1 MPDNSFTQI
10 LTSGCLHYSDAD
22 ATLHDVRRRSQR
34 QSHQLHAEPSVCED
48 AKEFPQYETSAGG
61 DVRRMLADRGGGSKR
76 YETLSTLSS
85 GDRDWEADQYGEEHY
100 DRDTRWHTRH
110 QPSFKYDS
118 YEATGYGQ
126 GRNPS
131 MLPSVKLKVAHQ
143 EPISIRPRNKNPQIV
158 NVCQTFRFPD
168 NFITQNN
175 ATRMVQH
182 QDRLTQQQFAPVP
195 AVRRAPLLSPY
206 HSASRSRA
214 GGFFSVYRRHRN
226 MHSQTSR
233 TLIELV
239 EAEQKVQQQQQTLR
253 PTAGPRTTTNYRV
266 PEESVLASSDSE
278 SSTIGDPTDGR
289 SRMAATDRKAKVLS
303 MAREQLRAGNVGRAP
318 HQVPYFDRTKRNRS
332 CTKLVDGGATMGGHY
347 GRSTKQPAAVGTV
360 GKSSRYVVAKTKV
373 DHRRT
378 TTHAQDAH
386 DSPFVDDP
394 FVSGPV
400 GRVTRKQL
408 HLAEESHDDEEGLDE
423 EEDESDDGSI
433 DEQLDGERRDEC
445 NATTLL
451 SLEGESAE
459 DQDEE
464 PIGDTFGRRRGHAP
478 DVMCVGAGSKEGS
491 VSIAGIVDKLQDN
504 VWEVCLEGIWDLMD
518 TAGRIDWK
526 AQEKYITVIN
536 RKLIEFLKS
545 PRTALCRS
553 ACQVSGELF
562 CQAKSTKRPEFDEM
576 VDILLCKT
584 ADPNRFI
591 QKDANV
597 ALDKLVTYIPTPH
610 TVRAISNRGTIHR
623 NPLVRTATA
632 RLLVCIC
639 VVSGLDAIL
648 GTTANTRTRKT
659 ILSMLAKFL
668 TDKNMETR
676 KFGERLY
683 RMLRKHKF
691 FDEYFYK
698 DMDNNLRTNLKR
710 VLKGV

>member
-1 MPDNSFTQI
+1 MSESGFSQI
-10 LTSGCLHYSDAD
+10 ITSGCLYTDAD
-22 ATLHDVRRRSQR
+22 AGPNGIRRSAQR
-34 QSHQLHAEPSVCED
+34 RGIQMQQDMSLKSEP
-48 AKEFPQYETSAGG
+48 KEFPLYETASSG
-61 DVRRMLADRGGGSKR
+61 DVRRMLVDHGTYAKR
-76 YETLSTLSS
+76 FETTLTSID
-85 GDRDWEADQYGEEHY
+85 GEWDVNRYDNYEADPRER
-100 DRDTRWHTRH
+100 DRRTGQHPKQETYEGNGYFHTR
-110 QPSFKYDS
+110 
-118 YEATGYGQ
+118 
-126 GRNPS
+126 NPR
-131 MLPSVKLKVAHQ
+131 MPAVRLKVAHQ
-143 EPISIRPRNKNPQIV
+143 DPISIRPRNKNPQIV

-175 ATRMVQH
+175 ANRVAQH
-182 QDRLTQQQFAPVP
+182 QEHMLQQQRPVP
-195 AVRRAPLLSPY
+195 EPRRAPIQLLSPC
-206 HSASRSRA
+206 HSTYRSRSRL
-214 GGFFSVYRRHRN
+214 GGFFGVYRRHRN

-233 TLIELV
+233 TLLELV
-239 EAEQKVQQQQQTLR
+239 ESEQKLQLQSVGS
-253 PTAGPRTTTNYRV
+253 TAVPRTVMNHSFGGHRM
-266 PEESVLASSDSE
+266 PEDSVLATSASE
-278 SSTIGDPTDGR
+278 TSIGEGTDIHPRVPPTE
-289 SRMAATDRKAKVLS
+289 RKAKMAL
-303 MAREQLRAGNVGRAP
+303 AREPARTGIGRSS
-318 HQVPYFDRTKRNRS
+318 QVPYFDRTKRNRS

-347 GRSTKQPAAVGTV
+347 GRSSRTPAVSNG
-360 GKSSRYVVAKTKV
+360 GKSARYLAKPKA
-373 DHRRT
+373 DHRRSLGE
-378 TTHAQDAH
+378 DALEC
-386 DSPFVDDP
+386 PFVDDP
-394 FVSGPV
+394 FASMTSRNRNRPFM
-400 GRVTRKQL
+400 
-408 HLAEESHDDEEGLDE
+408 AEDADSIDDNEGLDDEEDVSDVDPLDEQDNDREDLNESNDLEVDE
-423 EEDESDDGSI
+423 EEEQDDEVQMGDAFGH
-433 DEQLDGERRDEC
+433 RRSHVA
-445 NATTLL
+445 AT
-451 SLEGESAE
+451 GDARSAS
-459 DQDEE
+459 
-464 PIGDTFGRRRGHAP
+464 
-478 DVMCVGAGSKEGS
+478 VKEGS
-491 VSIAGIVDKLQDN
+491 IGISGIVDKLQDN

-518 TAGRIDWK
+518 MAGRIDWK
-526 AQEKYITVIN
+526 LQEKYITVIN

-562 CQAKSTKRPEFDEM
+562 RQAKSTKRPEFDEM

-632 RLLVCIC
+632 RLLVCVC

-648 GTTANTRTRKT
+648 GATANTRTRKT

-668 TDKNMETR
+668 TDKNLETR